1 MNFDKVRVQF
11 QSQNPHNTLYLKL
24 WVPAND
30 EPKAMYTA
38 LEKIGWKRTDN
49 DAMMAPPIKAKY
61 CYDGGYGK
69 DDDTLIVE
77 HYFEK
82 SGSGLFNGWTPE
94 DKKKNVPDA
103 RAVLRKFG
111 FVHIPHHKLTLPDCA

>member
-1 MNFDKVRVQF
+1 MNLDKVRVQF
-11 QSQNPHNTLYLKL
+11 QSQNPHKTLFLKL
-24 WVPAND
+24 WVDVKN
-30 EPKAMYTA
+30 EPVELYAA
-38 LEKIGWKRTDN
+38 LEKIGFKRTSVVP
-49 DAMMAPPIKAKY
+49 APPITAKY

-82 SGSGLFNGWTPE
+82 SGSDMFNGWTPE
-94 DKKKNVPDA
+94 EQRKNVPAA

-111 FVHIPHHKLTLPDCA
+111 FTRIDHRKLTLADCV

>member
-1 MNFDKVRVQF
+1 MNLDKVRVQF
-11 QSQNPHNTLYLKL
+11 QSQEPHTTPHLKL

-30 EPKAMYTA
+30 EPKAIYAA
-38 LEKIGWKRTDN
+38 LEKIGWERVDT
-49 DAMMAPPIKAKY
+49 DAMMAPPVKAKY

-82 SGSGLFNGWTPE
+82 QGSDLFNGWTPE
-94 DKKKNVPDA
+94 ERRKNVPAA

-111 FVHIPHHKLTLPDCA
+111 FTRIDHRKLTRLTD